1 MEKSKYIYFC
11 KMDIT
16 LSKLDLFNSRVLVDF
31 NKVKLKFDKL
41 LTWVGN

>member
-1 MEKSKYIYFC
+1 
-11 KMDIT
+11 MDIT

-41 LTWVGN
+41 FTWVGN